1 MITYKENY
9 LNKLYSKLSDM
20 LEDDKHTSRDILDLA
35 IDIIYQ
41 QKRVIKE
48 LKNNSGENYD
58 TN

>member
-48 LKNNSGENYD
+48 LKNNSGENYY